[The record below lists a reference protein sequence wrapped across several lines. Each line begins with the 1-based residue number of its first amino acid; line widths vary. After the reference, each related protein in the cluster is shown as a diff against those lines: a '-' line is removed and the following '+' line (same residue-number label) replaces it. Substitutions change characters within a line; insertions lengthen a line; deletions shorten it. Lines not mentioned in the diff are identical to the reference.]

1 MTVTIP
7 LIETDRLVLRAP
19 TLADHAPLCAYFQD
33 PRSVWNGGP
42 RDDVDVGRT
51 LMAMA
56 GQWQLRGFGLWVLE
70 NRETGA
76 FAGFAGIFRPF
87 DWPEP
92 ELGYAV
98 TADHEGKGFA
108 AEAVTA
114 ARQAAATNFGLTR
127 LPSYIAPD
135 NTRSQ
140 TLAQR
145 LGATLETVLSLR
157 GTPAQVWRHPEVAP

>member
-7 LIETDRLVLRAP
+7 LIETDRLVLRGPA
-19 TLADHAPLCAYFQD
+19 LADHTPLCTYFQD

-42 RDDVDVGRT
+42 LDGVAVGRT
-51 LMAMA
+51 LMAMV

-76 FAGFAGIFRPF
+76 FAGFAGIFMPF

-98 TADHEGKGFA
+98 TADHEGKGIA
-108 AEAVTA
+108 TEAVAA
-114 ARQAAATNFGLTR
+114 ARQAASTHFGLTR

-140 TLAQR
+140 ALAQR
-145 LGATLETVLSLR
+145 LGATLETVLPLR
-157 GTPAQVWRHPEVAP
+157 GTPAQVWRHPKVAP